1 MGGEAW
7 EGQSPLPD
15 IMKFKSTR
23 ISTESETLFF
33 SPYEKCRTKT
43 KRSSVE
49 SDVIRYVIIVIRP
62 LYFLLVPISFPRC
75 PKATSHEVH

>member
-23 ISTESETLFF
+23 ISTESETLFV

-43 KRSSVE
+43 KRSSV
-49 SDVIRYVIIVIRP
+49 VIIVIRP